1 MAAGDKIITATNN
14 NGGIL
19 GGISNGMPI
28 TFKTAIKPTP
38 SIHCEQNTVDISSME
53 NSVIK
58 IEGRHDPCIVPRV
71 VPVIEGAAALV
82 ILDLILERDGERWS

>member
-1 MAAGDKIITATNN
+1 MK
-14 NGGIL
+14 
-19 GGISNGMPI
+19 
-28 TFKTAIKPTP
+28 
-38 SIHCEQNTVDISSME
+38 NTVI
-53 NSVIK
+53 N